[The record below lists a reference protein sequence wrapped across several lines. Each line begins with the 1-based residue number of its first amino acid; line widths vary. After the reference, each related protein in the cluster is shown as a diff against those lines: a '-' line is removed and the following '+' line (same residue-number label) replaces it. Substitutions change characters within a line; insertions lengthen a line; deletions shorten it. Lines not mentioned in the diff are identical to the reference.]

1 MASESILQQILAA
14 IQDAATAL
22 APAAIGAAVGQ
33 AWEKGLS
40 FSQRLVQWA
49 VGICVSYYVGGGLEA
64 WLRLDP
70 FVSDAISFV
79 LAMLAFK
86 ATPRFIAGGVAVAE
100 GLPADLRDRI
110 LGPSKKDVDDG
121 AV

>member
-1 MASESILQQILAA
+1 MAQDGLLHQLLAGV
-14 IQDAATAL
+14 QDLASAL

-79 LAMLAFK
+79 LAMIAFK
-86 ATPRFIAGGVAVAE
+86 ATPRFVAGAVELA
-100 GLPADLRDRI
+100 GSLPADMRARWF
-110 LGPSKKDVDDG
+110 GASKKEDADV
-121 AV
+121 

>member
-1 MASESILQQILAA
+1 MASDGLLQQIIAGF
-14 IQDAATAL
+14 QDAASAL

-40 FSQRLVQWA
+40 FSQRLMQWGI
-49 VGICVSYYVGGGLEA
+49 GICVSYYVGGGLEA

-79 LAMLAFK
+79 LAMIAFK
-86 ATPRFIAGGVAVAE
+86 ATPRFIAGGVDVI
-100 GLPADLRDRI
+100 GTLPADLRKRFLPEED
-110 LGPSKKDVDDG
+110 
-121 AV
+121 

>member
-1 MASESILQQILAA
+1 MASEGFLHQIIAGL
-14 IQDAATAL
+14 QDAASAL

-40 FSQRLVQWA
+40 FSQRLMQWA
-49 VGICVSYYVGGGLEA
+49 IGICVSYYVGGGLEA

-79 LAMLAFK
+79 LAMIAFK
-86 ATPRFIAGGVAVAE
+86 ATPRFIAGGVDVIGA
-100 GLPADLRDRI
+100 LPADLRAR
-110 LGPSKKDVDDG
+110 LTGKKESEDG
-121 AV
+121 GI